1 MEEEASWL
9 FYCDIDSSS
18 RTSSTKTMEESSG
31 GGSELISASTD
42 TSEIEE
48 AHEIE
53 EAMEEEA
60 SWLFFYDADPPSR
73 LNSTKTMDEA
83 SGGHGELISASTDTK
98 SSEIEEANG
107 MGAETAKLE
116 ETAEANEGTMMRA
129 GQFLDMGSSAF
140 LAKLYKLFSTTYKD
154 DDTSEYTHCVPHL
167 LRCFITSLSLTQ

>member
-1 MEEEASWL
+1 
-9 FYCDIDSSS
+9 
-18 RTSSTKTMEESSG
+18 MEESSG

-73 LNSTKTMDEA
+73 LDSTKTMDEA
-83 SGGHGELISASTDTK
+83 SRSHGELISAPTDTK
-98 SSEIEEANG
+98 LEASE
-107 MGAETAKLE
+107 MGTETAKLE
-116 ETAEANEGTMMRA
+116 EIAEPNEGTMMQA
-129 GQFLDMGSSAF
+129 GQYLDMGSRAF

-154 DDTSEYTHCVPHL
+154 DDTSEYTHSVPPL
-167 LRCFITSLSLTQ
+167 LSCFITSLTQCRIPQTRGVRNPHRFKPF